1 MIRVAVSQ
9 TGAGGDRPVSATAED
24 VGRSNASSILST
36 VLTDGPIA
44 RAEIA
49 ARVGLTRATVTRV
62 TNRLMELGLL
72 VEEPPRRDNPGRPL
86 IPLAM
91 AGADR
96 AAISVH
102 LGARESRVGLVDLQ
116 GNILIELRDRYP
128 DKEPEHL
135 IETVASRVASLVA
148 EHGSSKRILGIGA
161 SIGGWVR
168 PETGVV
174 VRFEPLDWRDV
185 PLAAMLADATR
196 LPVLLDQFARGLAR
210 AERMF
215 GAARNLQDV
224 LLVWLGSVV
233 DAALVHDGDVQRGPD
248 GAVGIITHFPVRG
261 SIDDSCPCGRVG
273 CLGRALTD
281 EALVAEAHR
290 RGLVPSEATI
300 RDLIR
305 LADVPWTGVPEL
317 VTEIAGITAEAV
329 AAMADLTN
337 PSAVL
342 VAGLLT
348 TTPTFLP
355 AFREE
360 LGARAVLGGALE
372 VRKSSF
378 GDMAPT
384 AASAAVL
391 IGHFFAD
398 PIGFEL
404 QS

>member
-1 MIRVAVSQ
+1 VVSQ
-9 TGAGGDRPVSATAED
+9 SWVAGDRPASATAED
-24 VGRSNASSILST
+24 LGRSNAASILSA

-62 TNRLMELGLL
+62 TNRLIELGLL
-72 VEEPPRRDNPGRPL
+72 VEESPRRDNPGRPL

-91 AGADR
+91 AGGDR

-102 LGARESRVGLVDLQ
+102 LGAHESRVGLVDLR
-116 GNILIELRDRYP
+116 GNILLELRDQYP
-128 DKEPEHL
+128 DKDPEHL
-135 IETVASRVASLVA
+135 VEIVASRVASLVV
-148 EHGSSKRILGIGA
+148 EHGPSKRILGIGA

-174 VRFEPLDWRDV
+174 VRFEPLDWRDI
-185 PLAAMLADATR
+185 PLAALLADATR

-215 GAARNLQDV
+215 GVARDLQDV
-224 LLVWLGSVV
+224 LLLWLGSVV
-233 DAALVHDGDVQRGPD
+233 DSALVHDGDVQRGPD
-248 GAVGIITHFPVRG
+248 GAVGIIAHFPVRG
-261 SIDDSCPCGRVG
+261 SVDDSCPCGRVG
-273 CLGRALTD
+273 CLGRTVTD
-281 EALVAEAHR
+281 EALLAEAHR
-290 RGLVPSEATI
+290 RGLVSPETTI
-300 RDLIR
+300 RELIR
-305 LADVPWTGVPEL
+305 LADVPGTGVAEL
-317 VTEIAGITAEAV
+317 VTEIAEITAEAA

-355 AFREE
+355 AFRKQ
-360 LGARAVLGGALE
+360 LVARAVLGDAVE
-372 VRKSSF
+372 VRQSSF

-391 IGHFFAD
+391 LGHFFAD
-398 PIGFEL
+398 PIGHESRL
-404 QS
+404 T

>member
-1 MIRVAVSQ
+1 MAVSQ
-9 TGAGGDRPVSATAED
+9 SGASGDRPASATAED
-24 VGRSNASSILST
+24 VGRSNAASILSA

-62 TNRLMELGLL
+62 ANRLIELGLL
-72 VEEPPRRDNPGRPL
+72 VEESPRRDNPGRPL

-96 AAISVH
+96 VAISVH

-116 GNILIELRDRYP
+116 GNILLELRDRYP
-128 DKEPEHL
+128 DKDPEHL
-135 IETVASRVASLVA
+135 VEIVASRVASLVA

-174 VRFEPLDWRDV
+174 VRFEPLDWRNV

-261 SIDDSCPCGRVG
+261 SVDDSCPCGRVG
-273 CLGRALTD
+273 CLGRAVTD
-281 EALVAEAHR
+281 EALLAEANR
-290 RGLVPSEATI
+290 RGLVPPEATI

-305 LADVPWTGVPEL
+305 LADVPQTGVPEL
-317 VTEIAGITAEAV
+317 VTEIAEITAEAT

-360 LGARAVLGGALE
+360 LVARAVLGDALE
-372 VRKSSF
+372 VRQSSF

-404 QS
+404 QY